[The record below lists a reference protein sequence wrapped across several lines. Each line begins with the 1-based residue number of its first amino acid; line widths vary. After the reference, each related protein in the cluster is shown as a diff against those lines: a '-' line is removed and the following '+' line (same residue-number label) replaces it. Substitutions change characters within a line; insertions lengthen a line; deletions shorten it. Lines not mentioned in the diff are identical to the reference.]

1 MLWLPWRPE
10 LSEKEKQQ
18 QQHSRVLTEKGL
30 EREIKQRTET
40 KKQSNLKMEMIN
52 FSGQYGED
60 ERQ

>member
-10 LSEKEKQQ
+10 LLEKEKQQ

-40 KKQSNLKMEMIN
+40 KKTVKFENGNDK
-52 FSGQYGED
+52 F
-60 ERQ
+60 